1 MTLPLTVENRIQNI
15 VCNLLQVEVPT
26 ADQDLFDSGVLDS
39 LSFVDML
46 VALEEEFS
54 VRIPLD
60 RVDLSD
66 FRSITRIAAYVSAQ
80 CSLTKEVTVGRHSA
94 V

>member
-1 MTLPLTVENRIQNI
+1 MTLPLSVEQRIQKI
-15 VCNLLQVEVPT
+15 VCDLLQIQAPT

-46 VALEEEFS
+46 VGLEEEFS

-60 RVDLSD
+60 RIDLSD

-80 CSLTKEVTVGRHSA
+80 CILIKEVTVGTHSA